1 MKKKL
6 IIPALLVCLLLFS
19 GAGYLYYIVAG
30 PNSTESTLVR
40 VEISP
45 GQSFRTTAARLH
57 SLDLV
62 KNEDLFYVLGRLT
75 GQSREIKAGHFEV
88 DSSWNMIKMLD
99 HLTTGKEVL
108 SRLRITEGLTWWQVG
123 RILEEEGLADFQ
135 EFEELVHD
143 PEFLGRHSVFAESA
157 EGFLYPET
165 YYISPT
171 RDVGARRLISI
182 MISQFWKSTHALW
195 QGMEF
200 EEIYRT
206 VNMAS
211 LIEKETGVSHERKII
226 SGVFHNRIRKNMLFQ
241 CDPTIIYGLGE
252 EFDVRIRRSHLDD
265 RDNPYN
271 TYQHRGFPP
280 TPICSPGFASLEA
293 ALFPDEHDYLYFVSR
308 NDGSHHFSKSLLE
321 HNRAVGRYQRGR

>member
-1 MKKKL
+1 MIKKL
-6 IIPALLVCLLLFS
+6 IIPALLVCLLLLS
-19 GAGYLYYIVAG
+19 GAGYFYYIVAA
-30 PNSTESTLVR
+30 PNSDESTLVR

-45 GQSFRTTAARLH
+45 GQSFRTTAARLY
-57 SLDLV
+57 SMDLI
-62 KNEDLFYVLGRLT
+62 KNEELFYVLGRLT
-75 GQSREIKAGHFEV
+75 GQSSEIKAGHFEV
-88 DSSWNMIKMLD
+88 DSSWNMIRMLD
-99 HLTTGKEVL
+99 HLTTGQEVL

-123 RILEEEGLADFQ
+123 RILEKEGLADFQ
-135 EFEELVHD
+135 EFKELVHD
-143 PEFLGRHSVFAESA
+143 QEFLKQHSVFAESA

-171 RDVGARRLISI
+171 RDVGAKRLISI
-182 MISQFWKSTHALW
+182 MIGQFWKSTDSLW
-195 QGMEF
+195 LGMEF

-241 CDPTIIYGLGE
+241 CDPTIIYGLGK
-252 EFDVRIRRSHLDD
+252 EFDGRIRRSHLDD

-308 NDGSHHFSKSLLE
+308 NDGSHHFSKSLRE
-321 HNRAVGRYQRGR
+321 HNQAVNRYQRGR